1 MPFDAQLAQAANVLT
16 APLALGDFGAGP
28 SAFGG
33 VQIRYARE
41 EEIFGE
47 GEPAEYVYRV
57 LSGGVRTYR
66 ILRDGRRQI
75 DEFHF
80 TGGWF
85 GIEAGAEHRT
95 TAEALTDA
103 TVLVARR
110 VSLNDLADQRGEI
123 ARQLLQ
129 LTVEGLKRTQD
140 HVVLLGR
147 KSASER
153 VASLL
158 LDLSA
163 RAGNPRVLDVPMSRQ
178 DMADYL
184 GLTIETV
191 SRTLTQL
198 QADGLIEIPSSRRI
212 LLSDRE
218 ALADMVE

>member
-1 MPFDAQLAQAANVLT
+1 MPFDAEISEFE
-16 APLALGDFGAGP
+16 APALFDGLDAG
-28 SAFGG
+28 SHGIK
-33 VQIRYARE
+33 IRYARE

-57 LSGGVRTYR
+57 LSGAVRTYR

-80 TGGWF
+80 AGGYF
-85 GIEAGAEHRT
+85 GLEAGPDHRT
-95 TAEALTDA
+95 TAEAIADSTI
-103 TVLVARR
+103 LVARR
-110 VSLNDLADQRGEI
+110 VTAGDLADQRGDVT
-123 ARQLLQ
+123 RQLLQ
-129 LTVEGLKRTQD
+129 LTMEGLQRRQD

-147 KSASER
+147 KSACER

-158 LDLSA
+158 LDLADRSGCQ
-163 RAGNPRVLDVPMSRQ
+163 RTLEVPMSRQ

-198 QADGLIEIPSSRRI
+198 QADGVIEIPPFQ
-212 LLSDRE
+212 SDE
-218 ALADMVE
+218 VVG

>member
-1 MPFDAQLAQAANVLT
+1 MPFDAEIQQTPAAGVLFDGGSE
-16 APLALGDFGAGP
+16 PG
-28 SAFGG
+28 SGG
-33 VQIRYARE
+33 VKIRYARE

-47 GEPAEYVYRV
+47 GEPAEYVYKV
-57 LSGGVRTYR
+57 LSGAVRTYR

-80 TGGWF
+80 AGGYF

-95 TAEALTDA
+95 TAEAMADS

-110 VSLNDLADQRGEI
+110 ISVEDLAAQRGDV
-123 ARQLLQ
+123 ARQLFKLTIAGLQ
-129 LTVEGLKRTQD
+129 RTQD

-147 KSASER
+147 KSACER

-158 LDLSA
+158 LDLSERCGTA
-163 RAGNPRVLDVPMSRQ
+163 HTLEIPMSRQ

-198 QADGLIEIPSSRRI
+198 QGDGVIEIPTTRRI
-212 LLSDRE
+212 VLSNRAMLE
-218 ALADMVE
+218 DMVQ

>member
-1 MPFDAQLAQAANVLT
+1 MPFDAQLIETPAAAVF
-16 APLALGDFGAGP
+16 GEGAGA
-28 SAFGG
+28 SAFPG

-47 GEPAEYVYRV
+47 GEPAIYVYKV
-57 LSGGVRTYR
+57 VSGAVRTYR

-80 TGGWF
+80 AGGYF

-95 TAEALTDA
+95 SAEAIADSTVLLARRLSLTDLA
-103 TVLVARR
+103 SQDNDVAR
-110 VSLNDLADQRGEI
+110 
-123 ARQLLQ
+123 LLLK
-129 LTVEGLKRTQD
+129 LTVAGLQRTQD

-158 LDLSA
+158 LDLA
-163 RAGNPRVLDVPMSRQ
+163 DRAGNPRVLDVPMSRQ

-198 QADGLIEIPSSRRI
+198 QADGMIDIPASRRI
-212 LLSDRE
+212 VLRDR
-218 ALADMVE
+218 AGLADMVE